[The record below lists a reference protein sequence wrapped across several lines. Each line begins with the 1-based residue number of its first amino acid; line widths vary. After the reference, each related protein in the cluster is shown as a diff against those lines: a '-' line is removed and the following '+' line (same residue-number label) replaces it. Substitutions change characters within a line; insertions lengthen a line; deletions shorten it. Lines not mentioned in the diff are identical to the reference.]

1 MPTWNDGQLLLSTK
15 IVLNLLTAFHVK
27 IYYPWATRITLIGK
41 RFQLASQAQFV
52 VDIDK
57 KRKVER
63 QRRTEKWRGIASK
76 YNCDSDNYV
85 RLFAECNAA
94 NLWFWTKKIA
104 KKYWQF
110 TSWLIFFLVSREVKS
125 CRKTTYFRC
134 SVYEV
139 LVCKL
144 SLIDIPTVGVWL
156 SKNSVLV

>member
-52 VDIDK
+52 VDKDK
-57 KRKVER
+57 KCKVER

-76 YNCDSDNYV
+76 CNCDSDNYV

-110 TSWLIFFLVSREVKS
+110 TSWLIFFWFLEKSRVAERQHTFDAVCMKYSCVS
-125 CRKTTYFRC
+125 CHW
-134 SVYEV
+134 
-139 LVCKL
+139 
-144 SLIDIPTVGVWL
+144 LIFQR
-156 SKNSVLV
+156 